1 MGGVDGVGIPIT
13 LDAFVGLR
21 AQVESPSQISRFTF
35 TIYLEVV
42 TWAIFKYCDASRN
55 RMSAS

>member
-1 MGGVDGVGIPIT
+1 

-21 AQVESPSQISRFTF
+21 AQLESPSQISRFTF

-42 TWAIFKYCDASRN
+42 TWAIFKYCDETVEKPFFCGYF
-55 RMSAS
+55 